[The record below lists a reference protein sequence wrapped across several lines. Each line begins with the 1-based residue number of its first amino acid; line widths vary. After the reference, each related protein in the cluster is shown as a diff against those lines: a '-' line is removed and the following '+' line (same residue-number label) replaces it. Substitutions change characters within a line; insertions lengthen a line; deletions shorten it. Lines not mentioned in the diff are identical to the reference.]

1 MIRRTDVKPGER
13 HVYRRKDMQ
22 CVIDPASIAIIG
34 ASPTPTSLAHHTQL
48 NLGNFTGPLYLVN
61 SRYPTIGDVDCYAS
75 VSELPSVP
83 ECAVLAIGRDLVV
96 PVAEECAARGVK
108 GLVIYASG
116 FAETGEEERIAQ
128 QQRLSAL
135 ARESGMRIVGP
146 NCLGLFNHQ
155 KRYAMAFSK
164 GMKFA
169 DTGACNIGLISQ
181 SGGISNGLTQAL
193 HHGVTFSHSLSAGNA
208 CDVDMA
214 DYVAYLAEEP
224 GCQSIALVFEGLPSP
239 ERLMEAAELAAARD
253 KPLVI
258 FKTGRGA
265 SGAEA
270 ALSHSGFLAGSHE
283 AYRAAFRRTGAIEAA
298 STTDMLER
306 AAFFAKAGQP
316 KGEGVAVIANSGGA
330 AVISADEAETH
341 GVPMPQPNSA
351 TLEVLRRNMADFAVP
366 RNPCDAQAAVM
377 SNPEKFAECVEAFFR
392 DPAYSAVLMPYLYCA
407 DAPDHAARFA
417 ILDELAGRHGKIAII
432 AWMSEWLEGP
442 GSARAAQLRNVAIF
456 RDMGRAF
463 GTIAAWQQLARAP
476 ARNRP
481 PARVSPP
488 GAAAAA
494 AALIRGAANQTLT
507 ERESKAVL
515 ALYGIPVVAEKLV
528 TSRADAVAAAE
539 ALGLP
544 VALKVESPDLPH
556 KTEAGVIRLNLRNA
570 AEVGEAFDAV
580 MANAGKVMPA
590 PRINGVLVQPMA
602 PQGVEMMI
610 GGRIDAQFGPMV
622 ITGLGG
628 VLVELLKDTTA
639 ALAPVSG
646 DEALDMLARLKGQ
659 MMLDGFRGA
668 PPVKREAFADVIAR
682 VSEFLADQASLVAEL
697 DVNPLICSDG
707 NADDQG
713 IVAVDALIVR
723 ASNA

>member
-1 MIRRTDVKPGER
+1 MKPGVR
-13 HVYRRKDMQ
+13 PVYRRKDIQ
-22 CVIDPASIAIIG
+22 CVIDPASIALIG
-34 ASPTPTSLAHHTQL
+34 ASPTPTSLAHQTLL
-48 NLGNFTGPLYLVN
+48 NLSNFAGPLYRVN
-61 SRYPTIGDVDCYAS
+61 SRYQKIGDADCYAS
-75 VSELPSVP
+75 VSELPAVP
-83 ECAVLAIGRDLVV
+83 ECAVLAIGRDLVL

-108 GLVIYASG
+108 GLVIYAAG
-116 FAETGEEERIAQ
+116 FAETGEAERIEQ
-128 QQRLSAL
+128 QARLSAL
-135 ARESGMRIVGP
+135 AREFGMRIVGP

-169 DTGACNIGLISQ
+169 DTGACNVGLISQ

-224 GCQSIALVFEGLPSP
+224 GCQSIALVFEGLPAP
-239 ERLMEAAELAAARD
+239 ERLIEAAELAAACG

-258 FKTGRGA
+258 YKTGRGA

-270 ALSHSGFLAGSHE
+270 AMSHSGFLAGSHE

-298 STTDMLER
+298 STVDMLER
-306 AAFFAKAGQP
+306 AAFFAKAADP
-316 KGEGVAVIANSGGA
+316 KGAGVAVIANSGGA
-330 AVISADEAETH
+330 AVISADEAEAC
-341 GVPMPQPNSA
+341 GVALPQPCPA

-377 SNPEKFAECVEAFFR
+377 GNPAKFAECVEALFA
-392 DPAYSAVLMPYLYCA
+392 DPAYCVVLMPYLYCA

-417 ILDELAGRHGKIAII
+417 LLDELAGRHGKIAII

-463 GTIAAWQQLARAP
+463 GTIAAWQQRVARP
-476 ARNRP
+476 ARSSK
-481 PARVSPP
+481 RVSPAQ
-488 GAAAAA
+488 AAQSAAT
-494 AALIRGAANQTLT
+494 LIQRASGKVLT

-515 ALYGIPVVAEKLV
+515 ALYGIPVVAERLV
-528 TSRADAVAAAE
+528 ANRSEAIAAAQ
-539 ALGLP
+539 ALGMP

-580 MANAGKVMPA
+580 MANAGKVTPA
-590 PRINGVLVQPMA
+590 PHINGVLVQPMA

-622 ITGLGG
+622 IAGLGG

-639 ALAPVSG
+639 DLAPVSS
-646 DEALDMLARLKGQ
+646 DEALAMLARLKGQ

-668 PPVKREAFADVIAR
+668 PPVARAAFADVIAR
-682 VSEFLADQASLVAEL
+682 VSEFLADQASLIAEL
-697 DVNPLICSDG
+697 DINPLICSER
-707 NADDQG
+707 G

-723 ASNA
+723 A

>member
-1 MIRRTDVKPGER
+1 MIRRTDVKPGVR
-13 HVYRRKDMQ
+13 PVYRRKDIQ
-22 CVIDPASIAIIG
+22 CVIDPASIALIG
-34 ASPTPTSLAHHTQL
+34 ASPTPTSLAHQTLL
-48 NLGNFTGPLYLVN
+48 NLSNFAGPLYRVN
-61 SRYPTIGDVDCYAS
+61 SRYQKIGDADCYAS
-75 VSELPSVP
+75 VSELPTVP
-83 ECAVLAIGRDLVV
+83 ECAVLAIGRDLVL

-108 GLVIYASG
+108 GLVIYAAG
-116 FAETGEEERIAQ
+116 FAETGEAERIEQ
-128 QQRLSAL
+128 QARLSAL

-224 GCQSIALVFEGLPSP
+224 GCQSIALVFEGLPAP
-239 ERLMEAAELAAARD
+239 ERLIEAAELAAACG

-258 FKTGRGA
+258 YKTGRGA

-270 ALSHSGFLAGSHE
+270 AMSHSGFLAGSHE

-298 STTDMLER
+298 STVDMLER
-306 AAFFAKAGQP
+306 AAFFAKAAEP
-316 KGEGVAVIANSGGA
+316 KGAGVAVIANSGGA
-330 AVISADEAETH
+330 AVISADEAEAY
-341 GVPMPQPNSA
+341 GVALPQPCPA

-377 SNPEKFAECVEAFFR
+377 GNPEKFAECVEAFFR
-392 DPAYSAVLMPYLYCA
+392 DPAYSAVLMPYLYCT

-417 ILDELAGRHGKIAII
+417 ILDELAGRHGKVAIV

-442 GSARAAQLRNVAIF
+442 GSANASKLRNVAVF

-476 ARNRP
+476 APGRP
-481 PARVSPP
+481 RTRLSPP
-488 GAAAAA
+488 GAVKAA
-494 AALIRGAANQTLT
+494 AALIRSATNKVLT

-515 ALYGIPVVAEKLV
+515 ALYGIPVVEEKLV
-528 TSRADAVAAAE
+528 TNRAEAVAAAE
-539 ALGLP
+539 SLGTP

-556 KTEAGVIRLNLRNA
+556 KTEAGVIRLNLRNV

-580 MANAGKVMPA
+580 MANAAKVTPP
-590 PRINGVLVQPMA
+590 PRIHGVLVQPMA

-610 GGRIDAQFGPMV
+610 GGRIDGQFGPLV
-622 ITGLGG
+622 IAGLGG

-639 ALAPVSG
+639 ALAPLSL
-646 DEALDMLARLKGQ
+646 DEAAGMLARLKGQ
-659 MMLDGFRGA
+659 AMLDGFRGA
-668 PPVKREAFADVIAR
+668 PAVARQAFADIIVR
-682 VSEFLADQASLVAEL
+682 TSEFLADQAAEIAEL
-697 DVNPLICSDG
+697 DINPLICSDI
-707 NADDQG
+707 NADNRG

-723 ASNA
+723 K